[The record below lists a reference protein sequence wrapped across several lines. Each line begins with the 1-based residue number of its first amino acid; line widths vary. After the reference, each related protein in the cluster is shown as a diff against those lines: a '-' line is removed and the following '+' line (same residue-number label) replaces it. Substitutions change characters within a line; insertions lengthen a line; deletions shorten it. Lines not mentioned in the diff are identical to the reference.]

1 MEESARLTKVIAK
14 GPPSARTRLSQ
25 TLSACVALV
34 VLAVLS
40 VSFVISFAAL
50 VYTGPLSGDLSKG
63 IGFALLGA
71 IAMPVIVSTL
81 GSFRGAIAQPQDVP
95 AVLLAGAAG
104 GIAAALGPGDA
115 VFATVATLTALSSLA
130 TGAALYLA
138 GRFRLGVLARYL
150 PYPVIGGFL
159 CATGLLLLL
168 GALSMLVKQQV
179 SVWHLGPLLQPD
191 AALHWGPWLLFSLCT
206 VAAVRTSRSDYVLP
220 ALLLLGAVAFY
231 AVLWLLGLDLDA
243 AEGQGLLLGPFAG
256 SGFLEGVSPAL
267 PLQAHWDMILQQAPT
282 VIAIAGM
289 ALLGVLINS
298 SGIEMALSRELD
310 LEREL
315 KATGLANAAAGLT
328 GGLPGYHLIGE
339 TLLASKMG
347 LKGRKTAVCI
357 ALAAA
362 LTLFFGASV
371 LSVFPVGLAASVVAF
386 LGIDLLYDWL
396 WLRRRRLPKA
406 DVAVILAI
414 LLTAATVGFLAA
426 LGVGLLAAVL
436 LFTVSY
442 AGVDV
447 VRLRTTGA
455 ARRSSV
461 ERGREAQALLAD
473 AGRDT
478 AIYELEGFLFF
489 GTANRLLDQIR
500 AELDGTTPPKRIVLD
515 FARVTGIDTSAAF
528 AIARI
533 AEACALHR
541 AELLLCAL
549 PEAGRRLFDALGPL
563 PGAELH
569 DTLDDALLALET
581 RLLAGRADH
590 PSDSLLDK
598 IRAQCPDLDV
608 TRFTELM
615 PVPKG
620 ASLITA
626 GSRSTEVYQLL
637 SGQLRAEIDGPGG
650 RRRVVARL
658 LPGALVGE
666 IAYYAEVPRTAAV
679 LADTDS
685 TVLRIDPD
693 LIPDGDQGRAAAALL
708 HRNVAENLARRLMRM
723 TELFR
728 DAGV

>member
-1 MEESARLTKVIAK
+1 MIAK
-14 GPPSARTRLSQ
+14 GPPSARTRLSHG
-25 TLSACVALV
+25 LSVCVALV

-50 VYTGPLSGDLSKG
+50 VYTGPLSDQLGKG
-63 IGFALLGA
+63 IGLALLGA

-104 GIAAALGPGDA
+104 GIAGVLGTGEAA
-115 VFATVATLTALSSLA
+115 FATVATLTALSSLA
-130 TGAALYLA
+130 AGAALYLA
-138 GRFRLGVLARYL
+138 GHFRLGALARYL

-179 SVWHLGPLLQPD
+179 SVWHLAPLLQPR
-191 AALHWGPWLLFSLCT
+191 AALHWGPWLLFSICT

-220 ALLLLGAVAFY
+220 ALLVLGAAGFY
-231 AVLWLLGLDLDA
+231 AVLWLLGLDLAA
-243 AEGQGLLLGPFAG
+243 AERLGLLLGPFTG
-256 SGFLEGVSPAL
+256 SGFLEGVSPTL
-267 PLQAHWDMILQQAPT
+267 PLQARWELILMQTPT

-289 ALLGVLINS
+289 AVLGVLINA

-310 LEREL
+310 LQREL
-315 KATGLANAAAGLT
+315 KATGLANAATGMT

-347 LKGRKTAVCI
+347 LEGRKTPVCI

-362 LTLFFGASV
+362 LTLVFGASV
-371 LSVFPVGLAASVVAF
+371 LSAFPVGLAASVVAF

-414 LLTAATVGFLAA
+414 LLTAATVGFLPA
-426 LGVGLLAAVL
+426 LCVGLLAAVL

-442 AGVDV
+442 AGVEV

-461 ERGREAQALLAD
+461 ERGREAQAALAD

-500 AELDGTTPPKRIVLD
+500 AEFDGDTPPKRIVLD
-515 FARVTGIDTSAAF
+515 FARVTGVDSSAAF

-533 AEACALHR
+533 AEASALHR

-549 PEAGRRLFDALGPL
+549 PEAGHRLFEALGPL

-569 DTLDDALLALET
+569 DTLDDALLTLET
-581 RLLAGRADH
+581 RLLGGSAEHA
-590 PSDSLLDK
+590 SDSLLDSM
-598 IRAQCPDLDV
+598 RAQFPDLDV
-608 TRFTELM
+608 TRFTEVL
-615 PVPKG
+615 PVPRG
-620 ASLITA
+620 ACLIPA
-626 GSRSTEVYQLL
+626 GSCSTEVYQLL
-637 SGQLRAEIDGPGG
+637 SGQLRAEIDGSDG
-650 RRRVVARL
+650 RARVVARL

-679 LADTDS
+679 LADADS
-685 TVLRIDPD
+685 TVLRIDPER
-693 LIPDGDQGRAAAALL
+693 IPHGDQGRAAAALL
-708 HRNVAENLARRLMRM
+708 HRTVAENLARRLMRM
-723 TELFR
+723 TQLFR